1 LITLLKRLP
10 VITTI
15 SIAMGAKSTDASSGA
30 IPPAAAPSSLDMASI
45 KSKTVVKAFDLPVV
59 SDTYNSLVKLSSP
72 LSPVVEKIGSM
83 ASPAMD
89 QVLGLRAGIEAQ
101 VPDVVSSGINSAL
114 AQVSSAAASLDVKLS
129 SGIDNLVEKMPAL
142 KEATPALYDSTR
154 ESVKSYAIFAATYLA
169 SFTLAHVFLKA
180 TDLTLETTDSLLK
193 WSANEKVDPVLLG
206 LRRLR
211 SDAEHLRKQGVGLN
225 GTEKAKIL
233 EEATL
238 VGALV
243 EILGLASFFS
253 KAGNVDEAL
262 ASEVDDDAIDVANL
276 TPTKTRSGQTV

>member
-1 LITLLKRLP
+1 MSFIT
-10 VITTI
+10 ITAI
-15 SIAMGAKSTDASSGA
+15 EMGAKSTDASSDT
-30 IPPAAAPSSLDMASI
+30 IPATAAPSLDVTSI
-45 KSKTVVKAFDLPVV
+45 KSKTVGKAFDLPVV

-89 QVLGLRAGIEAQ
+89 QVLSLQAGMEAK
-101 VPDVVSSGINSAL
+101 VPGVVSTGFNSAL
-114 AQVSSAAASLDVKLS
+114 SQVTSVAVSLDAELS
-129 SGIDNLVEKMPAL
+129 CGIDNFVEKMSAL
-142 KEATPALYDSTR
+142 KQATPALYDSTR
-154 ESVKSYAIFAATYLA
+154 ESVKSYATYAATYLA

-180 TDLTLETTDSLLK
+180 TDLSLEATDGLLK
-193 WSANEKVDPVLLG
+193 WSANEKVDPVLVG

-211 SDAEHLRKQGVGLN
+211 SDAEHLRKEGVGLN
-225 GTEKAKIL
+225 GTEKAKLL

-243 EILGLASFFS
+243 EIFGLTSFFS
-253 KAGNVDEAL
+253 NAGNADEVL
-262 ASEVDDDAIDVANL
+262 ASEVDGDAIDVANL

>member
-1 LITLLKRLP
+1 
-10 VITTI
+10 
-15 SIAMGAKSTDASSGA
+15 MGAYSTDASSGA
-30 IPPAAAPSSLDMASI
+30 IPAATAPSSLDMASI

-59 SDTYNSLVKLSSP
+59 SDTYNSLLKLSSP

-89 QVLGLRAGIEAQ
+89 QVLGLKAGIEAK
-101 VPDVVSSGINSAL
+101 VPDVVSTGFSRAL
-114 AQVSSAAASLDVKLS
+114 AQVTSAAVSLDAKLS

-142 KEATPALYDSTR
+142 KQATPVLNDSTR
-154 ESVKSYAIFAATYLA
+154 ESVKSYATFAATYLA

-180 TDLTLETTDSLLK
+180 TDLSLETTDGLLK
-193 WSANEKVDPVLLG
+193 WSANEKVDPVVMG

-211 SDAEHLRKQGVGLN
+211 SDAEHLRMQGVGLN
-225 GTEKAKIL
+225 GTEKAKAL

-243 EILGLASFFS
+243 EILGLASLFS
-253 KAGNVDEAL
+253 KAGNADEAR
-262 ASEVDDDAIDVANL
+262 ASEVDGDAIDVANL